1 MNSNLPITETDL
13 HAFVDGQL
21 TPERQHEIAA
31 YLASRP
37 DEAQRVDSYR
47 VQKRELR
54 ALFDPVLDEPV
65 PARLLRA
72 ARPRTPWYLQRLAAG
87 VVIAIAS
94 GTAGWGLRGGMPGES
109 GQLAQSTSG
118 TSGISGTSSTP
129 GPSSTSGTT
138 THITTVS
145 SMSSATGFA
154 QRAAVAHAVYSPE
167 QRRAVEVDAAHE
179 DQLVAWLSKRMG
191 TPMKPPH
198 LQALSYALEGGRL
211 LPGDKGPVAQFMYR
225 KVQDEGTGGGT
236 QGRLTLYV
244 SSEIGD
250 LANPSST
257 GDPGKAATG
266 ASGGKNTRT
275 AFSFAQQGKVNVFY
289 WVDGPFGY
297 AISADAEPAELARVS
312 SEVYRQ
318 LDAAR

>member
-1 MNSNLPITETDL
+1 MNSNLPITEADL

-21 TPERQHEIAA
+21 TPERQQEIAA

-47 VQKRELR
+47 AQKRELR
-54 ALFDPVLDEPV
+54 ALFDPVLDEAL

-94 GTAGWGLRGGMPGES
+94 GATGWGLRGGMPGEP
-109 GQLAQSTSG
+109 GQLALNTSG
-118 TSGISGTSSTP
+118 TP
-129 GPSSTSGTT
+129 AR
-138 THITTVS
+138 ITMVS
-145 SMSSATGFA
+145 NMSSATGFA
-154 QRAAVAHAVYSPE
+154 QRAAVAHAVYSPD
-167 QRRAVEVDAAHE
+167 QRRGVEVDAAHE

-198 LQALSYALEGGRL
+198 LQALGYSLEGGRL

-225 KVQDEGTGGGT
+225 NAPGEGA

-250 LANPSST
+250 L
-257 GDPGKAATG
+257 G
-266 ASGGKNTRT
+266 ASMGKNTGT

-297 AISADAEPAELARVS
+297 AISADADKAELARVS

-318 LDAAR
+318 LDASR

>member
-1 MNSNLPITETDL
+1 MKLNLPITEADL

-31 YLASRP
+31 YLASRI

-47 VQKRELR
+47 AQKRELR
-54 ALFDPVLDEPV
+54 ALFAPVLDEAL
-65 PARLLRA
+65 PARLQRA

-87 VVIAIAS
+87 VLIAIAS
-94 GTAGWGLRGGMPGES
+94 GATGWGLRGGMPGEPGTPGS
-109 GQLAQSTSG
+109 SG
-118 TSGISGTSSTP
+118 TSGTAGTP
-129 GPSSTSGTT
+129 AN
-138 THITTVS
+138 ITTVS

-154 QRAAVAHAVYSPE
+154 QRAAVAHAVYSPD

-198 LQALSYALEGGRL
+198 LQALGYSLEGGRL

-225 KVQDEGTGGGT
+225 HAQGEGTGGGS

-250 LANPSST
+250 PANPSST
-257 GDPGKAATG
+257 GAPGKAATG
-266 ASGGKNTRT
+266 ATGVQNTAT
-275 AFSFAQQGKVNVFY
+275 AFSFAKQGSVNVFY
-289 WVDGPFGY
+289 WVDGPLGY
-297 AISADAEPAELARVS
+297 AISADADKAELARVS

-318 LDAAR
+318 MGAAR

>member
-1 MNSNLPITETDL
+1 MNSNLPITEADL

-47 VQKRELR
+47 AQKRELR
-54 ALFDPVLDEPV
+54 ALFDPVLDEAL

-87 VVIAIAS
+87 VLIAIAS
-94 GTAGWGLRGGMPGES
+94 GATGWALRGGMPGES
-109 GQLAQSTSG
+109 GQLALSTP
-118 TSGISGTSSTP
+118 GTSSAP
-129 GPSSTSGTT
+129 GPSSTSGAPAN
-138 THITTVS
+138 ITTVS
-145 SMSSATGFA
+145 NMSSASGFA
-154 QRAAVAHAVYSPE
+154 QRAAVAHAVYSPD

-179 DQLVAWLSKRMG
+179 DQLVTWLSKRMG

-198 LQALSYALEGGRL
+198 LQALGYSLEGGRL

-225 KVQDEGTGGGT
+225 NAQGEGTSGGT

-250 LANPSST
+250 LANPSGT
-257 GDPGKAATG
+257 GVPGKAPAG
-266 ASGGKNTRT
+266 ASGGKNTDT

-297 AISADAEPAELARVS
+297 AISADADKAELTRVS
-312 SEVYRQ
+312 GEVYRQ